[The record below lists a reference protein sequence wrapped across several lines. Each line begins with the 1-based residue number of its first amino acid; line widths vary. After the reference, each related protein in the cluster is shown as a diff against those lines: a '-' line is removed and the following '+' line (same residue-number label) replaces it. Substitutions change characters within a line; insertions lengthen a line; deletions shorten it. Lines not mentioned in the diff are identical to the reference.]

1 MNFEGISC
9 SEGVKQSLSRAFAES
24 RLPHAMILEGPAG
37 SGKAGLA
44 RWIAKAAVCTGE
56 GERPCGRCSGCMKA
70 AAGAHPDITI
80 AGGGTAARS
89 FHVDTVRQIRSDAYI
104 KPNEAPLRVFLLEGA
119 EAMSEQA
126 QNALLKTIE
135 EPPAYAVILLLTA
148 NTGMLLPTILSRCVV
163 LDLKPVPSEK
173 IKKYL
178 MEELELPDYK
188 ADVCTAF
195 AQGNV
200 GKAKRLALSDS
211 FSEMMEHAIH
221 LVKYISEMDVSDLT
235 EDLKKIGTYKIDI
248 NDYLDLLMV
257 WYRDVLMFKATQDA
271 DLLIFKEELGA
282 IRDKAKNSSY
292 EGLECILK
300 ALDKAKIRLNA
311 NVNFDMVMELL
322 LLTMKEN

>member
-37 SGKAGLA
+37 SGKAELA

-126 QNALLKTIE
+126 QNALLKVFE
-135 EPPAYAVILLLTA
+135 EPPERVMFILTVTSAVK
-148 NTGMLLPTILSRCVV
+148 LLPTVRSRAQIFT
-163 LDLKPVPSEK
+163 LEGEEQPSDTDLALTAAISQAIPASGEVM
-173 IKKYL
+173 L
-178 MEELELPDYK
+178 LEL
-188 ADVCTAF
+188 TAPLIKDKERF
-195 AQGNV
+195 RRVLQQ
-200 GKAKRLALSDS
+200 LALLFRDACVLRAGGTSCLSHQPEDA
-211 FSEMMEHAIH
+211 EALAHA
-221 LVKYISEMDVSDLT
+221 LT
-235 EDLKKIGTYKIDI
+235 RGQLMR
-248 NDYLDLLMV
+248 LLEYV
-257 WYRDVLMFKATQDA
+257 QGAQKAQ
-271 DLLIFKEELGA
+271 
-282 IRDKAKNSSY
+282 NQ
-292 EGLECILK
+292 
-300 ALDKAKIRLNA
+300 NA
-311 NVNFDMVMELL
+311 NAALL
-322 LLTMKEN
+322 VTTFCARIRTAAHGRNV

>member
-37 SGKAGLA
+37 SGKAELA

-126 QNALLKTIE
+126 QNALLKVFE
-135 EPPAYAVILLLTA
+135 EPPERVMFILTVTSAVK
-148 NTGMLLPTILSRCVV
+148 LLPTVRSRAQIFT
-163 LDLKPVPSEK
+163 LEGEEQPSDTDLALTAAISQAIPASGEVM
-173 IKKYL
+173 L
-178 MEELELPDYK
+178 LEL
-188 ADVCTAF
+188 TAPLIKDKERF
-195 AQGNV
+195 RRVLQQ
-200 GKAKRLALSDS
+200 LALLFRDACVLRAGGTSCLSHQPEDA
-211 FSEMMEHAIH
+211 EALAHA
-221 LVKYISEMDVSDLT
+221 LT
-235 EDLKKIGTYKIDI
+235 RGQLMR
-248 NDYLDLLMV
+248 LLEYV
-257 WYRDVLMFKATQDA
+257 QGAQKAQ
-271 DLLIFKEELGA
+271 
-282 IRDKAKNSSY
+282 NQ
-292 EGLECILK
+292 
-300 ALDKAKIRLNA
+300 NA
-311 NVNFDMVMELL
+311 NASLL
-322 LLTMKEN
+322 VTTFCARIRTAAHGRNV

>member
-89 FHVDTVRQIRSDAYI
+89 FHEDTVRQIRSDAYI

-126 QNALLKTIE
+126 QNALLKVFE
-135 EPPAYAVILLLTA
+135 EPPERVMFILTVTSAVK
-148 NTGMLLPTILSRCVV
+148 LLPTVRSRAQIFT
-163 LDLKPVPSEK
+163 LEGEEQPSDTDLALTAAISQAIPASGEVKQ
-173 IKKYL
+173 
-178 MEELELPDYK
+178 LELTAPLIKDK
-188 ADVCTAF
+188 ARFRRVL
-195 AQGNV
+195 QQ
-200 GKAKRLALSDS
+200 LALLFRDACVLRAGGTSCLSHQPEDA
-211 FSEMMEHAIH
+211 EALAHA
-221 LVKYISEMDVSDLT
+221 LT
-235 EDLKKIGTYKIDI
+235 RGQLMR
-248 NDYLDLLMV
+248 LLEYV
-257 WYRDVLMFKATQDA
+257 QGAQKAQ
-271 DLLIFKEELGA
+271 
-282 IRDKAKNSSY
+282 NQ
-292 EGLECILK
+292 
-300 ALDKAKIRLNA
+300 NA
-311 NVNFDMVMELL
+311 NAALL
-322 LLTMKEN
+322 VTTFCARIRTAAHGRNV

>member
-37 SGKAGLA
+37 SGKAELA

-126 QNALLKTIE
+126 QNALLKVFE
-135 EPPAYAVILLLTA
+135 EPPERVMFILTVTSAVK
-148 NTGMLLPTILSRCVV
+148 LLPTVRSRAQIFT
-163 LDLKPVPSEK
+163 LEGEEQPS
-173 IKKYL
+173 
-178 MEELELPDYK
+178 
-188 ADVCTAF
+188 
-195 AQGNV
+195 
-200 GKAKRLALSDS
+200 
-211 FSEMMEHAIH
+211 
-221 LVKYISEMDVSDLT
+221 
-235 EDLKKIGTYKIDI
+235 
-248 NDYLDLLMV
+248 
-257 WYRDVLMFKATQDA
+257 DA
-271 DLLIFKEELGA
+271 DLALTAAISQAIPASGEVMLLELTAPLIKDKERFRRVLQQLALLFRDACVLRAGGTSCLSHQPEDAEALAHALTRGQLMRLLEYVQGA
-282 IRDKAKNSSY
+282 QKAQNQ
-292 EGLECILK
+292 
-300 ALDKAKIRLNA
+300 NA
-311 NVNFDMVMELL
+311 NAALL
-322 LLTMKEN
+322 VTTFCARIRTAAHGRNV

>member
-37 SGKAGLA
+37 SGKAELA

-126 QNALLKTIE
+126 QNALLKVFE
-135 EPPAYAVILLLTA
+135 EPPERVMFILTVTSAVK
-148 NTGMLLPTILSRCVV
+148 LLPTVRSRAQIFT
-163 LDLKPVPSEK
+163 LEGEEQPSDTDVALTAAISQAIPASGEVM
-173 IKKYL
+173 L
-178 MEELELPDYK
+178 LEL
-188 ADVCTAF
+188 TAPLIKDKERF
-195 AQGNV
+195 RRVLQQ
-200 GKAKRLALSDS
+200 LALLFRDACVLRAGGTSCLSHQPEDA
-211 FSEMMEHAIH
+211 EALAHA
-221 LVKYISEMDVSDLT
+221 LT
-235 EDLKKIGTYKIDI
+235 RGQLMR
-248 NDYLDLLMV
+248 LLEYV
-257 WYRDVLMFKATQDA
+257 QGAQKAQ
-271 DLLIFKEELGA
+271 
-282 IRDKAKNSSY
+282 NQ
-292 EGLECILK
+292 
-300 ALDKAKIRLNA
+300 NA
-311 NVNFDMVMELL
+311 NAALL
-322 LLTMKEN
+322 VTTFCARIRTAAHGRNV

>member
-37 SGKAGLA
+37 SGKAELA

-126 QNALLKTIE
+126 QNALLKVFE
-135 EPPAYAVILLLTA
+135 EPPERVMFILTVTSAVK
-148 NTGMLLPTILSRCVV
+148 LLPTVRSRAQIFT
-163 LDLKPVPSEK
+163 LEGEEQPSDNDLALTAAISQAIPASGEVM
-173 IKKYL
+173 L
-178 MEELELPDYK
+178 LEL
-188 ADVCTAF
+188 TAPLIKDKERF
-195 AQGNV
+195 RRVLQQ
-200 GKAKRLALSDS
+200 LALLFRDACVLRAGGTSCLSHQPEDA
-211 FSEMMEHAIH
+211 EALAHA
-221 LVKYISEMDVSDLT
+221 LT
-235 EDLKKIGTYKIDI
+235 RGQLMR
-248 NDYLDLLMV
+248 LLEYV
-257 WYRDVLMFKATQDA
+257 QGAQKAQ
-271 DLLIFKEELGA
+271 
-282 IRDKAKNSSY
+282 NQ
-292 EGLECILK
+292 
-300 ALDKAKIRLNA
+300 NA
-311 NVNFDMVMELL
+311 NAALL
-322 LLTMKEN
+322 VTTFCARIRTAAHGRNV

>member
-37 SGKAGLA
+37 SGKAELA

-126 QNALLKTIE
+126 QNALLKVFE
-135 EPPAYAVILLLTA
+135 EPPERVMFILTVTSAVK
-148 NTGMLLPTILSRCVV
+148 LLPTVRSRAQIFT
-163 LDLKPVPSEK
+163 LEGEEQPSDTDLALTAAISQEIPASGEVM
-173 IKKYL
+173 L
-178 MEELELPDYK
+178 LEL
-188 ADVCTAF
+188 TAPLIKDKERF
-195 AQGNV
+195 RRVLQQ
-200 GKAKRLALSDS
+200 LALLFRDACVLRAGGTSCLSHQPEDA
-211 FSEMMEHAIH
+211 EALAHA
-221 LVKYISEMDVSDLT
+221 LT
-235 EDLKKIGTYKIDI
+235 RGQLMR
-248 NDYLDLLMV
+248 LLEYV
-257 WYRDVLMFKATQDA
+257 QGAQKAQ
-271 DLLIFKEELGA
+271 
-282 IRDKAKNSSY
+282 NQ
-292 EGLECILK
+292 
-300 ALDKAKIRLNA
+300 NA
-311 NVNFDMVMELL
+311 NAALL
-322 LLTMKEN
+322 VTTFCARIRTAAHGRNV

>member
-37 SGKAGLA
+37 SGKAELA

-126 QNALLKTIE
+126 QNALLKVFE
-135 EPPAYAVILLLTA
+135 DPPERVMFILTVTSAVK
-148 NTGMLLPTILSRCVV
+148 LLPTVRSRAQIFT
-163 LDLKPVPSEK
+163 LEGEEQPSDTDLALTAAISQAIPASGEVM
-173 IKKYL
+173 L
-178 MEELELPDYK
+178 LEL
-188 ADVCTAF
+188 TAPLIKDKERF
-195 AQGNV
+195 RRVLQQ
-200 GKAKRLALSDS
+200 LALLFRDACVLRAGGTSCLSHQPEDA
-211 FSEMMEHAIH
+211 EALAHA
-221 LVKYISEMDVSDLT
+221 LT
-235 EDLKKIGTYKIDI
+235 RGQLMR
-248 NDYLDLLMV
+248 LLEYV
-257 WYRDVLMFKATQDA
+257 QGAQKAQ
-271 DLLIFKEELGA
+271 
-282 IRDKAKNSSY
+282 NQ
-292 EGLECILK
+292 
-300 ALDKAKIRLNA
+300 NA
-311 NVNFDMVMELL
+311 NAALL
-322 LLTMKEN
+322 VTTFCARIRTAAHGRNV

>member
-37 SGKAGLA
+37 SGKAELA

-126 QNALLKTIE
+126 QNALLKVFE
-135 EPPAYAVILLLTA
+135 EPPERVMFILTVTSAVK
-148 NTGMLLPTILSRCVV
+148 LLPTVRSRAQIFT
-163 LDLKPVPSEK
+163 LEGEEQPSDTDLALTAAISQAIPASGEVM
-173 IKKYL
+173 L
-178 MEELELPDYK
+178 LELTAPLIKDKERFRRVLLFRDACVLRAGGTSCLSHQPEDAEALAHALTRGQLMRLLEYVQGAQK
-188 ADVCTAF
+188 A
-195 AQGNV
+195 QN
-200 GKAKRLALSDS
+200 
-211 FSEMMEHAIH
+211 
-221 LVKYISEMDVSDLT
+221 
-235 EDLKKIGTYKIDI
+235 
-248 NDYLDLLMV
+248 
-257 WYRDVLMFKATQDA
+257 Q
-271 DLLIFKEELGA
+271 
-282 IRDKAKNSSY
+282 
-292 EGLECILK
+292 
-300 ALDKAKIRLNA
+300 NA
-311 NVNFDMVMELL
+311 NAALL
-322 LLTMKEN
+322 VTTFCARIRTAAHGRNV

>member
-126 QNALLKTIE
+126 QNALLKVFE
-135 EPPAYAVILLLTA
+135 EPPERVMFILTVTSAVK
-148 NTGMLLPTILSRCVV
+148 LLPTVRSRAQIFT
-163 LDLKPVPSEK
+163 LEGEEQPSDTDLALTAAISQAIPASGEVM
-173 IKKYL
+173 L
-178 MEELELPDYK
+178 LEL
-188 ADVCTAF
+188 TAPLIKDKERF
-195 AQGNV
+195 RRVLQQ
-200 GKAKRLALSDS
+200 LALLFRDACVLRAGGTSCLSHQPEDA
-211 FSEMMEHAIH
+211 EA
-221 LVKYISEMDVSDLT
+221 LARALT
-235 EDLKKIGTYKIDI
+235 RGQLMR
-248 NDYLDLLMV
+248 LLEYV
-257 WYRDVLMFKATQDA
+257 QGAQKAQDQ
-271 DLLIFKEELGA
+271 
-282 IRDKAKNSSY
+282 
-292 EGLECILK
+292 
-300 ALDKAKIRLNA
+300 NA
-311 NVNFDMVMELL
+311 NAALL
-322 LLTMKEN
+322 VTTFCARIRTAAHGRNV

>member
-126 QNALLKTIE
+126 QNALLKVFE
-135 EPPAYAVILLLTA
+135 EPPERVMFILTVTSAVK
-148 NTGMLLPTILSRCVV
+148 LLPTVRSRAQIFT
-163 LDLKPVPSEK
+163 LEGEEQPSDTDLALTAAISQAIPASGEVM
-173 IKKYL
+173 L
-178 MEELELPDYK
+178 LEL
-188 ADVCTAF
+188 TAPLIKDKERF
-195 AQGNV
+195 RRVLQQ
-200 GKAKRLALSDS
+200 LALLFRDACVLRAGGTSCLSHQPEDA
-211 FSEMMEHAIH
+211 EALAHA
-221 LVKYISEMDVSDLT
+221 LT
-235 EDLKKIGTYKIDI
+235 RGQLMR
-248 NDYLDLLMV
+248 LLEYV
-257 WYRDVLMFKATQDA
+257 QGAQKAQ
-271 DLLIFKEELGA
+271 
-282 IRDKAKNSSY
+282 NQ
-292 EGLECILK
+292 
-300 ALDKAKIRLNA
+300 NA
-311 NVNFDMVMELL
+311 NAALL
-322 LLTMKEN
+322 VTTFCARIRTAAHGRNV

>member
-37 SGKAGLA
+37 SGKAELA

-126 QNALLKTIE
+126 QNALLKVFE
-135 EPPAYAVILLLTA
+135 EPPERVMFILTVTSAVK
-148 NTGMLLPTILSRCVV
+148 LLPTVRSRAQIFT
-163 LDLKPVPSEK
+163 LEGEEQPSDTDLALTAAISQAIPASGEVM
-173 IKKYL
+173 L
-178 MEELELPDYK
+178 LEL
-188 ADVCTAF
+188 TAPLIKDKERF
-195 AQGNV
+195 RRVLQQ
-200 GKAKRLALSDS
+200 LALLFRDACVLRAGGTSCLSHQPEDA
-211 FSEMMEHAIH
+211 EALAHALTRGQ
-221 LVKYISEMDVSDLT
+221 LVR
-235 EDLKKIGTYKIDI
+235 
-248 NDYLDLLMV
+248 LLEYV
-257 WYRDVLMFKATQDA
+257 QGAQKAQ
-271 DLLIFKEELGA
+271 
-282 IRDKAKNSSY
+282 NQ
-292 EGLECILK
+292 
-300 ALDKAKIRLNA
+300 NA
-311 NVNFDMVMELL
+311 NAALL
-322 LLTMKEN
+322 VTTFCARIRTAAHGRNV

>member
-126 QNALLKTIE
+126 QNALLKVFE
-135 EPPAYAVILLLTA
+135 EPPARVMFILTVTSAVK
-148 NTGMLLPTILSRCVV
+148 LLPTVRSRAQIFT
-163 LDLKPVPSEK
+163 LEGEEQPSDTDLALTAAISQAIPASGEVM
-173 IKKYL
+173 L
-178 MEELELPDYK
+178 LEL
-188 ADVCTAF
+188 TAPLIKDKERF
-195 AQGNV
+195 RRVLQQ
-200 GKAKRLALSDS
+200 LALLFRDACVLRAGGTSCLSHQPEDA
-211 FSEMMEHAIH
+211 EALAHA
-221 LVKYISEMDVSDLT
+221 LT
-235 EDLKKIGTYKIDI
+235 RGQLMR
-248 NDYLDLLMV
+248 LLEYV
-257 WYRDVLMFKATQDA
+257 QGAQKAQ
-271 DLLIFKEELGA
+271 
-282 IRDKAKNSSY
+282 NQ
-292 EGLECILK
+292 
-300 ALDKAKIRLNA
+300 NA
-311 NVNFDMVMELL
+311 NAALL
-322 LLTMKEN
+322 VTTFCARIRTAAHGRNV

>member
-37 SGKAGLA
+37 SGKAELA

-126 QNALLKTIE
+126 QNALLKVFE
-135 EPPAYAVILLLTA
+135 EPPERVMFILTVTSAVK
-148 NTGMLLPTILSRCVV
+148 LLPTVRSRAQIFT
-163 LDLKPVPSEK
+163 LEGEEQPSDTDLALTAAISQAIPASGEVM
-173 IKKYL
+173 L
-178 MEELELPDYK
+178 LEL
-188 ADVCTAF
+188 TAPLIKDKERF
-195 AQGNV
+195 RRVVQQ
-200 GKAKRLALSDS
+200 LALLFRDACVLRAGGTSCLSHQPEDA
-211 FSEMMEHAIH
+211 EALAHA
-221 LVKYISEMDVSDLT
+221 LT
-235 EDLKKIGTYKIDI
+235 RGQLMR
-248 NDYLDLLMV
+248 LLEYV
-257 WYRDVLMFKATQDA
+257 QGAQKAQ
-271 DLLIFKEELGA
+271 
-282 IRDKAKNSSY
+282 NQ
-292 EGLECILK
+292 
-300 ALDKAKIRLNA
+300 NA
-311 NVNFDMVMELL
+311 NAALL
-322 LLTMKEN
+322 VTTFCARIRTAAHGRNV